1 MGVYLHW
8 NTLLVALV
16 SYLFGCFNGSIL
28 VSKYVLHND
37 IRNHG
42 SGNAGL
48 TNFYRV
54 FGGGL
59 TVVVILSD
67 VFKAVFA
74 VLIGAAAFRG
84 LGDPLAGKYL
94 AALFV
99 LLGHMFPFVFRF
111 RGGKGILSGGTVV
124 VMLDWRIAL
133 AALGVFILL
142 AAATKWVSLGS
153 IAAGI
158 VFPIS
163 TWAVYRTFSYTI
175 LSIII
180 AALLLWKHRGNMIRL
195 IKGTESKFTLRKK
208 EAGK

>member
-1 MGVYLHW
+1 MGVFLHW
-8 NTLLVALV
+8 YTLPVALV
-16 SYLFGCFNGSIL
+16 SYLLGCFNGSIL
-28 VSKYVLHND
+28 VSKYILHND

-59 TVVVILSD
+59 TAAVIISD
-67 VFKAVFA
+67 VLKAVFA
-74 VLIGAAAFRG
+74 VLIGAAIFQR

-94 AALFV
+94 AAVFV
-99 LLGHMFPFVFRF
+99 MLGHMFPFAFHF

-124 VMLDWRIAL
+124 MMLDWRIAL

-158 VFPIS
+158 MFPVV

-180 AALLLWKHRGNMIRL
+180 AALVLWKHRANIKRL
-195 IKGTESKFTLRKK
+195 LSGTESKFILRKK